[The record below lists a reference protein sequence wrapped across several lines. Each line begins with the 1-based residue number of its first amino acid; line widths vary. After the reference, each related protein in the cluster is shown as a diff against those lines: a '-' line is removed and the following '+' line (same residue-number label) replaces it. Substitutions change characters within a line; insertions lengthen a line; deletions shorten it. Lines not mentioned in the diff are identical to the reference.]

1 MTLLPRV
8 SPVVKGWPLA
18 KQMGIGVTVALLLW
32 LMGSMVLALRH
43 PGEIVVALEETAMGA
58 GLLLGCAIAFPLEE
72 AFVDYR
78 PELMGMRDRVAA
90 AVIGLPIT
98 LLVYVGM
105 AEVSDLLLPEHAADL
120 VTYSV
125 LMVVL
130 TLLVPFVLKR
140 CVVGGGPASKGDGN

>member
-18 KQMGIGVTVALLLW
+18 KQLGIGVPVALLLW

-78 PELMGMRDRVAA
+78 PELMSMKKRAVA
-90 AVIGLPIT
+90 AVIGIPIT
-98 LLVYVGM
+98 LLVYVAM
-105 AEVSDLLLPEHAADL
+105 AEVSDILLPAQAADML
-120 VTYSV
+120 TYSV
-125 LMVVL
+125 LIVVL
-130 TLLVPFVLKR
+130 TLLVPLVLKR
-140 CVVGGGPASKGDGN
+140 YVVGGGSASEGNGN